1 MLSKL
6 RKAWSLANAALKSLA
21 LAKEQTQRDLQQSYL
36 MRAAMET
43 EKLKALIEEIAKEIK
58 K

>member
-6 RKAWSLANAALKSLA
+6 RAAWTLTKALAKSIK

-36 MRAAMET
+36 MRAEMET
-43 EKLKALIEEIAKEIK
+43 EKLKALIEEIAREIK

>member
-6 RKAWSLANAALKSLA
+6 RQAWT
-21 LAKEQTQRDLQQSYL
+21 LAKDANRSIKRAKDCTERDLKESYL
-36 MRAAMET
+36 MRAAEQT
-43 EKLKALIEEIAKEIK
+43 EKLKALIEELAKELK